1 MALGLG
7 RNIFFASKVATGTGG
22 FASACLANNG
32 ALVAVATVFDDAAAV
47 DTASAGGTCA
57 LAAEAEDG
65 KGAGLVVVAEATTA
79 GAVNSDLW
87 IVVC

>member
-1 MALGLG
+1 MG

-47 DTASAGGTCA
+47 DTASAGGTGA
-57 LAAEAEDG
+57 LAAEAVAVT
-65 KGAGLVVVAEATTA
+65 GAGFVAVEERAA
-79 GAVNSDLW
+79 FASGCVFW
-87 IVVC
+87 IADC